1 MANLRQHS
9 ANVRCISAN
18 LRTQSAKM
26 PIERTIIMYRNKL
39 DEFRKEKGLS
49 NKQWSEQSG
58 VSIDTIQRIIHPE
71 NPDKDSAKVNT
82 LEDLCNPLG
91 IELWEIFYIGDKS
104 FVSLQAE
111 IALLKAER
119 DTLIADNAILK
130 SKNDDLRNDIDKLK
144 DKLIEVLTSK
154 NN

>member
-1 MANLRQHS
+1 
-9 ANVRCISAN
+9 
-18 LRTQSAKM
+18 
-26 PIERTIIMYRNKL
+26 MYRERL
-39 DEFRKEKGLS
+39 EELRKEKGFS
-49 NKQWSEQSG
+49 YKKWAEESG
-58 VSIDTIQRIIHPE
+58 VSVDTLDRIVHPE
-71 NPDKDSAKVNT
+71 NPDKDSPRVNT
-82 LEDLCNPLG
+82 LEDAIKPFG
-91 IELWEIFYIGDKS
+91 VELWEIFYIGDKS